1 MKNEER
7 KSEGELGVEKMSWRE
22 LLGRADVPR
31 AAELEGRIERYVG
44 LIRQWNGVVSLISQ
58 GDLAKLEENHVADSL
73 SLAPYVWRAC
83 GADGVLLDVGSGAG
97 FPALVLKMALPGL
110 RVVLVERS
118 ERKVGF
124 LRTVVG
130 SLKLAGVE
138 IRCGEFPAVAA
149 AVVPQALTARAVEK
163 PEKVLRDVAR
173 WLPVGCTY
181 LCQLGE
187 AAGAFGEM
195 FHVEHVRD
203 EWSEAGVRR
212 GELYL
217 VRRG

>member
-1 MKNEER
+1 MGQTN
-7 KSEGELGVEKMSWRE
+7 WRH
-22 LLGRADVPR
+22 LLERADVPMD
-31 AAELEGRIERYVG
+31 ADLEARLEQYFG
-44 LIRQWNGVVSLISQ
+44 LIRQWNGFVSLVSQ

-73 SLAPYVWRAC
+73 SLVPYVWRAC
-83 GADGVLLDVGSGAG
+83 GENGLLLDVGSGAG

-124 LRTVVG
+124 LRTAVG
-130 SLKLAGVE
+130 ALKLEGVE
-138 IRCGEFPAVAA
+138 IRCGEFPGVAEGI
-149 AVVPQALTARAVEK
+149 VPQALTARAVEK
-163 PEKVLRDVAR
+163 PERVLRDVAR
-173 WLPVGCTY
+173 WLPAGCTF
-181 LCQLGE
+181 LCQLGAPE
-187 AAGAFGEM
+187 GSFREM
-195 FHVEHVRD
+195 FHVEHIRD